1 MGLARLLAS
10 AVYSFGVLKARKLA
24 HRASLVPGG
33 QGGVEAAIVVIVG
46 GDDGTAGVAG
56 IGVAVTVGV
65 GAAGTGDIDL

>member
-1 MGLARLLAS
+1 M
-10 AVYSFGVLKARKLA
+10 
-24 HRASLVPGG
+24 PGG
-33 QGGVEAAIVVIVG
+33 QGGVEAAIVVIV

>member
-1 MGLARLLAS
+1 M
-10 AVYSFGVLKARKLA
+10 
-24 HRASLVPGG
+24 PGG

>member
-33 QGGVEAAIVVIVG
+33 QGGVEAAIVVRV

-56 IGVAVTVGV
+56 IGVAVTVWV

>member
-1 MGLARLLAS
+1 M
-10 AVYSFGVLKARKLA
+10 KARKLA

-33 QGGVEAAIVVIVG
+33 QGGVEAAIVVRV

>member
-46 GDDGTAGVAG
+46 DDGTAGVAG